1 MLEMVEL
8 NINSNF
14 FSVNEFLKIISLV
27 FRSIFSLLEKYTIN
41 LNGIILFL

>member
-27 FRSIFSLLEKYTIN
+27 FRSIFYLLEKYTIN